1 MFVFWHEFGVVFY
14 WYRFDMVVKIVW
26 LVRSY
31 IGVVS
36 VWPRRDAF
44 FFISIAYTDVTELAN
59 VGTLLITL
67 SKYQGQQK
75 SKSKIKGSKTMHRYL
90 SLISNTLYSYSLL
103 LTFTLN
109 EVTLLLTLKRDF
121 SKLSLLKFEFWLTE
135 FKGFEDSISVT
146 NKTQMFET

>member
-1 MFVFWHEFGVVFY
+1 
-14 WYRFDMVVKIVW
+14 MVVKIVW

-75 SKSKIKGSKTMHRYL
+75 SKSEIKGSKTMHRYL
-90 SLISNTLYSYSLL
+90 SLISNILYSYSLL

-121 SKLSLLKFEFWLTE
+121 SKLSLLKFEF
-135 FKGFEDSISVT
+135 
-146 NKTQMFET
+146 

>member
-1 MFVFWHEFGVVFY
+1 
-14 WYRFDMVVKIVW
+14 
-26 LVRSY
+26 
-31 IGVVS
+31 
-36 VWPRRDAF
+36 
-44 FFISIAYTDVTELAN
+44 
-59 VGTLLITL
+59 
-67 SKYQGQQK
+67 
-75 SKSKIKGSKTMHRYL
+75 MHRYL
-90 SLISNTLYSYSLL
+90 SLISNILYSYSLL